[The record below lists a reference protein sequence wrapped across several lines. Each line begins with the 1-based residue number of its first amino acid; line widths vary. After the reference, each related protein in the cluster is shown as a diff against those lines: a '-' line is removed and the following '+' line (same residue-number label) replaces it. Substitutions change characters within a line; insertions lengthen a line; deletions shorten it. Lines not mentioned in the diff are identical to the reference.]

1 MPLSK
6 TRLKG
11 TLLTDITA
19 LNVLMKN
26 APLTDENYADK
37 LAEAIANRVIDEITA
52 NALIPLGIA
61 VSVSPAT
68 GIGATTG
75 TGTVT

>member
-11 TLLTDITA
+11 TLKTEIIA
-19 LNVLMKN
+19 LNTLM
-26 APLTDENYADK
+26 AASPMSDTDYADK
-37 LAEAIANRVIDEITA
+37 LAELIANKVIDEITG
-52 NALIPLGIA
+52 NALIPSGIA
-61 VSVSPAT
+61 VQVSPAT
-68 GIGATTG
+68 GSGSTTG